1 MGSERSKIIFP
12 VVLPVFTLSI
22 LVIKKGFG
30 TLEAILLTSW
40 FGHLPIFAAE
50 VGNLPEMPV
59 CRMCLVDHRGVCL
72 IMLYGFHNIP
82 MVVASQDITYLA
94 PKIPKS
100 L

>member
-50 VGNLPEMPV
+50 VGNLPKMPV
-59 CRMCLVDHRGVCL
+59 CCIGHILQIGWFRELTG
-72 IMLYGFHNIP
+72 Y
-82 MVVASQDITYLA
+82 
-94 PKIPKS
+94 
-100 L
+100 